1 MGPIT
6 LFDKS
11 FLQSLNINE
20 SVWFNHYYLCNI
32 CPLFYIETLADLE
45 KEMKNG
51 RTAEEVVGNIA
62 DKFPQ
67 SGMPNSYHEEICLA
81 NLLGNDIPMN
91 GQILIS
97 GARPVREDNK
107 AGLVIEETPEAEAL
121 NRWQQRDF
129 LTIERKHAKAWR
141 NQMSILNLENLYGLL
156 SYFPL
161 KYDSA
166 KSLEDIKDL
175 VLSFLSNS
183 AYFTQQVS
191 LASIL
196 FNIPQKY
203 YFNMFRIWRSKGQI
217 SIAEYAPYA
226 SYVMLIDLVFI
237 ISMKRGFTSSQRSSN
252 RTDIS
257 YMKYLPFSNVFVSN
271 DRLHKMLAPLFL
283 REDQEFIW
291 GEDLKADLKIIND
304 NFIELPDQI
313 KEKGIHYFASSP
325 PTNKDYLTT
334 RIWKRFMNFNPLL
347 DTAHYHETE
356 RDEKKLVSDMNKLAD
371 AKTIESSKI
380 DFDVSNPDFI
390 VVKHMTSKK
399 KGSWYILPK
408 DIKD

>member
-11 FLQSLNINE
+11 FLQSLSIDE
-20 SVWFNHYYLCNI
+20 SIWFNHYYLCNI

-67 SGMPNSYHEEICLA
+67 SGMPNSYHEDICLG
-81 NLLGNDIPMN
+81 NLLGNDIPMC

-97 GARPVREDNK
+97 SGRPVKEDNK
-107 AGLVIEETPEAEAL
+107 AGIVIEETPESAAF

-129 LTIERKHAKAWR
+129 LAVERNQAKTWR
-141 NQMSILNLENLYGLL
+141 NHMSNLNLEDLYKLL
-156 SYFPL
+156 RNFPL
-161 KYDSA
+161 NYESTKR
-166 KSLEDIKDL
+166 LEDIKDL
-175 VLSFLSNS
+175 VMSFLSDPS
-183 AYFTQQVS
+183 YFQQQLYFVYK
-191 LASIL
+191 LI
-196 FNIPQKY
+196 NIPEIYFYNILNLWRYRGQK
-203 YFNMFRIWRSKGQI
+203 
-217 SIAEYAPYA
+217 SIAQYAPYA
-226 SYVMLIDLVFI
+226 SYVLLIDLVFI
-237 ISMKRGFTSSQRSSN
+237 ISMKRGFISSQRPSN

-257 YMKYLPFSNVFVSN
+257 YLKYLPFSNIFVSN

-291 GEDLKADLKIIND
+291 GEDLKADLKIIN
-304 NFIELPDQI
+304 NYFIELPDEI
-313 KEKGIHYFASSP
+313 KEKGIYYFASSP
-325 PTNKDYLTT
+325 PINKDCLTT
-334 RIWKRFMNFNPLL
+334 SIWKRHMNFNLVAN
-347 DTAHYHETE
+347 TENYHEPKI
-356 RDEKKLVSDMNKLAD
+356 DEELLSNMNKLAD
-371 AKTIESSKI
+371 AKTIDSSEI

-390 VVKHMTSKK
+390 MVKHLTNKK

-408 DIKD
+408 GIKN